1 MLGVHKA
8 GFRREGHIC
17 SIEGVAVLT
26 VYVVDKFIIVT
37 LVYTIKVFA
46 PFSGSRRPPSCYVS
60 YQSAEQESPL
70 CTEVV
75 MNDDSPTWS
84 YNLQTR
90 LHKELLTDDLKVPSS
105 SLLGSGH
112 QLRGG
117 GYKTGGGGGGK

>member
-1 MLGVHKA
+1 MFYRRCSRANRLCCREVHHSNFGVQNQ
-8 GFRREGHIC
+8 G
-17 SIEGVAVLT
+17 
-26 VYVVDKFIIVT
+26 
-37 LVYTIKVFA
+37 FA

-75 MNDDSPTWS
+75 MKDDSPTWS

-90 LHKELLTDDLKVPSS
+90 LHKELLTDDLKVPSC

-112 QLRGG
+112 QLREG